1 MPVGVRLLENVCA
14 IVVSGVR
21 DKTNCSF
28 HYHYCNGGENRIISL
43 VAVMALE
50 VNIFKQHELDWSL
63 VTASN

>member
-21 DKTNCSF
+21 DTTNCSF
-28 HYHYCNGGENRIISL
+28 HNHYCNGGENRIISL

>member
-50 VNIFKQHELDWSL
+50 VNIFKR
-63 VTASN
+63 